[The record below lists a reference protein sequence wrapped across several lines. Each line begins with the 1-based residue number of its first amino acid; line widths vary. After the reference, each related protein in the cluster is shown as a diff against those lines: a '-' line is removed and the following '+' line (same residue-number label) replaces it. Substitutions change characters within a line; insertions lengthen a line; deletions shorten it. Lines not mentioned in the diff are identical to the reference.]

1 MSGKWLEKLRSKEH
15 ELSRAERALI
25 GYVNR
30 RPEQAARLNQQE
42 LANEAGISKPVVINC
57 FRKLGYESFREFQS
71 SLEQFFAT
79 QINSLSA
86 TRNVV
91 ERVKSASE
99 LIVEAAA
106 VDARA
111 LQRLHESLDPKALEL
126 VSRKLHEARSVLV
139 MGQSTG
145 HYAAHYLA
153 KRLPRYGLPT
163 ILVSQDE
170 RHVAE
175 ALHTATIGD
184 VVLLFHY
191 SDDDTWLYRVSDAL
205 ASRTIWTALVSA
217 TIHPDY
223 VDGADL
229 FIHVPRGEIGFKNS
243 MAVPMHF
250 ANLLLL
256 SYEVVYRD
264 EVDAHLTTLEDSRRL
279 LQERAVKKLDGKE

>member
-1 MSGKWLEKLRSKEH
+1 MSGQWLEKLRRNEH
-15 ELSRAERALI
+15 ELSRAERSLI
-25 GYVNR
+25 AYVNR

-42 LANEAGISKPVVINC
+42 LAGQAGVSKPVIINC
-57 FRKLGYESFREFQS
+57 FRRLGYKSFREFQS
-71 SLEQFFAT
+71 NLEQFFST

-86 TRNVV
+86 TRNVL
-91 ERVKSASE
+91 ERVGSVSA
-99 LIVEAAA
+99 LTVEAAS

-111 LQRLHESLDPKALEL
+111 LQRLHESLDPKTLEL
-126 VSRKLHEARSVLV
+126 VSRRLHDARSVLV

-145 HYAAHYLA
+145 HYAAHYVA
-153 KRLPRYGLPT
+153 TRLPRYGLPT

-175 ALHTATIGD
+175 ALHTATAGD
-184 VVLLFHY
+184 VLLLFHY
-191 SDDDTWLYRVSDAL
+191 SDDDTWLYRVSEIVA
-205 ASRTIWTALVSA
+205 ARGSWTTLVSA

-223 VDGADL
+223 VDGVDL

-256 SYEVVYRD
+256 SYEVLYRD
-264 EVDAHLTTLEDSRRL
+264 EVDTHLTTLEDTRRL
-279 LQERAVKKLDGKE
+279 LKETTVKKLNGKE